1 MNQPPERMDALD
13 HYDRLY
19 GDLGLTPKDAAQWVF
34 LSGWNS
40 CLEELMKRLGKMPL
54 ERDTRASFAVYFQQM
69 MHIDIDEIKGKM
81 Q

>member
-1 MNQPPERMDALD
+1 MKPERMDALD

-40 CLEELMKRLGKMPL
+40 CLEELMKRLNKMPL
-54 ERDTRASFAVYFQQM
+54 ERDTRASFALYFQDM

>member
-1 MNQPPERMDALD
+1 MTQRPHLSAMQ

-40 CLEELMKRLGKMPL
+40 CLEELIKRLNEMPL
-54 ERDTRASFAVYFQQM
+54 ETDTRASFAVYFQQL
-69 MHIDIDEIKGKM
+69 MHLDIDKEKL

>member
-1 MNQPPERMDALD
+1 MNAFE

-19 GDLGLTPKDAAQWVF
+19 GDLNLSPEDAAKWVF

-40 CLEELMKRLGKMPL
+40 AMSEAMKRVNAMPFGN
-54 ERDTRASFAVYFQQM
+54 DTRASFAIYFQQM
-69 MHIDIDEIKGKM
+69 MVISPNELKEKM